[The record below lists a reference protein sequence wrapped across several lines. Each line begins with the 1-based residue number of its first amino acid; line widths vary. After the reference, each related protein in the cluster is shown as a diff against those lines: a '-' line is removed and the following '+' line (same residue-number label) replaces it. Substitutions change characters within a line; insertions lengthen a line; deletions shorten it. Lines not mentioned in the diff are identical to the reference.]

1 MQNDEIKKILDRLE
15 KIGFYASV
23 PKELAYMTTN
33 ITPQE
38 CKTILDYITNLQQE
52 NERLKEENKY
62 LDELR
67 NANYSSWQDS
77 LSRIE
82 KAVEYIKEDY
92 ERNQEV
98 IEYCSFDEFYKKL
111 LNILNGR
118 SDE

>member
-1 MQNDEIKKILDRLE
+1 MNNEIKEMTKVLKSLGN
-15 KIGFYASV
+15 KQAS
-23 PKELAYMTTN
+23 ELYY
-33 ITPQE
+33 
-38 CKTILDYITNLQQE
+38 YITNLQQE

-82 KAVEYIKEDY
+82 KAVEYIKEHNMIVVNKEYIPDGISTAYDY
-92 ERNQEV
+92 E
-98 IEYCSFDEFYKKL
+98 L
-111 LNILNGR
+111 MNILNGR